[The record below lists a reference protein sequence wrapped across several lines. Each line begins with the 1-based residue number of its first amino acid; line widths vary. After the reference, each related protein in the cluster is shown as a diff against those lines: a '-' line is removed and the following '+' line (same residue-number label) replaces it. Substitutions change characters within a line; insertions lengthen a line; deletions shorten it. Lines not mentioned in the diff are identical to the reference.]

1 MTKKPTR
8 KRYNIL
14 AMIFASVVINYLD
27 RSNIS
32 ISASAIK
39 ADLGFSIVQMG
50 YIFSA
55 FSLTY
60 AILQVPGGVMVD
72 RASPRKLYPF
82 TLVFWSLA
90 TLVQGF
96 LKSFVGFILTRASIG
111 IFEAPSYPMNNRIVS
126 AWFSEKERA
135 TATAV

>member
-1 MTKKPTR
+1 MGYDVEGKKRADFPSIAMTKKPSR

-32 ISASAIK
+32 IAATALK
-39 ADLGFSIVQMG
+39 ADLGFSTIQMG
-50 YIFSA
+50 YVFSA

-60 AILQVPGGVMVD
+60 AILQVPGGIIVD
-72 RASPRKLYPF
+72 RVSPRKLYPF
-82 TLVFWSLA
+82 ILVFWSLA

-96 LKSFVGFILTRASIG
+96 LKGFVGFIFTRASIG
-111 IFEAPSYPMNNRIVS
+111 
-126 AWFSEKERA
+126 FSRRPLIP
-135 TATAV
+135 